1 MKYLLILFLLLIPL
15 DAHGQATKETLYLKD
30 QISDLQKEVKEQKEL
45 SQNLLEKINELIKN
59 QNELILQSG
68 QVAKILENLTSTS
81 SATKQTTFKDAFI
94 VNKDGKLV
102 AFIDDGL
109 RLYEYYGGYLIG
121 WIKPDTNEV
130 VRNFDNSVIG
140 VIEDDFILDETGH
153 AIGSIERSENLR
165 WDREKLFQEI
175 QKKPISHYFIRIE
188 NPIPFNLSPFRYS
201 DWASEKLEDILFFS
215 EKKIQKLK

>member
-1 MKYLLILFLLLIPL
+1 MRKFISENKDIFADGIGDTLFGLCRLANQLGVDVEEAFNL
-15 DAHGQATKETLYLKD
+15 
-30 QISDLQKEVKEQKEL
+30 VKERIFKKY
-45 SQNLLEKINELIKN
+45 SEKKSETN
-59 QNELILQSG
+59 
-68 QVAKILENLTSTS
+68 
-81 SATKQTTFKDAFI
+81 I

-165 WDREKLFQEI
+165 WDREKLFQQI
-175 QKKPISHYFIRIE
+175 QKKPTSHYFIRIE